1 MPAQR
6 LLDAVRDNP
15 QSGLIELNLEYNSV
29 EPGLEVPG
37 PREHEVPLEIREA
50 IDTLLAE
57 REVQREAAAEA
68 AAAAAE
74 AEAALNPP
82 PPPPVQVAVE
92 AGGEQDSGPEPMH
105 PHDGRRV
112 YMPEPEDEGF
122 VEGIVPDRK
131 PYNAEEERMIALASQ
146 EEMVEYYYRM
156 DGTRLKH
163 PQKPKKWEEVGY
175 RRYED
180 L

>member
-1 MPAQR
+1 MLDYKKRCPMPANRTPAVPPGRMSEVFQR
-6 LLDAVRDNP
+6 ALSEFGA
-15 QSGLIELNLEYNSV
+15 LEPTVLSHDPWV
-29 EPGLEVPG
+29 VSFD
-37 PREHEVPLEIREA
+37 RF
-50 IDTLLAE
+50 LAPDE
-57 REVQREAAAEA
+57 
-68 AAAAAE
+68 
-74 AEAALNPP
+74 
-82 PPPPVQVAVE
+82 VE